1 MANPAEQLAALAK
14 ANFGLCVRL
23 GQIAAEEGQEY
34 LRVGNKALFAIA
46 DQSRTAAMRVLP
58 TNQTGTNTVPADD
71 AFNIVAE
78 VQKGQER
85 IGGDLKSAVEEWQRA
100 WMGAVIP
107 MSDTK
112 PSTDLFG
119 LFFKPWVGRSIATE
133 EAKPATRT
141 TAGSSV

>member
-14 ANFGLCVRL
+14 ANFGLCARL

-34 LRVGNKALFAIA
+34 LRVGNKAMSAIA

-58 TNQTGTNTVPADD
+58 TNQAGTNTVPADD
-71 AFNIVAE
+71 AFNILAE

-85 IGGDLKSAVEEWQRA
+85 IGSDLKTAVEEWQRA

-107 MSDTK
+107 VSDTK
-112 PSTDLFG
+112 TSTDFFG
-119 LFFKPWVGRSIATE
+119 LFFKPWAGRSITPE
-133 EAKPATRT
+133 EAKPATRKS
-141 TAGSSV
+141 AGSSA